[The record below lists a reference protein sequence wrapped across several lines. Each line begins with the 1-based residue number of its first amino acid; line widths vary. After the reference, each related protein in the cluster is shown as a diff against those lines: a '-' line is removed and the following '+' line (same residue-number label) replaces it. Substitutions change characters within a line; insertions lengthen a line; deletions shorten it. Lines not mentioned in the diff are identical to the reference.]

1 MGTRFLV
8 FIIALASPA
17 SSGQSSPVH
26 TLQIHRPAYPV
37 SCLPQSLAEVST
49 FCSLGPPPLGSWL
62 AFRA

>member
-1 MGTRFLV
+1 MGTSSLGL
-8 FIIALASPA
+8 IIDLASPA
-17 SSGQSSPVH
+17 SPGQSFPVH

-37 SCLPQSLAEVST
+37 SCLPQCLAEVST